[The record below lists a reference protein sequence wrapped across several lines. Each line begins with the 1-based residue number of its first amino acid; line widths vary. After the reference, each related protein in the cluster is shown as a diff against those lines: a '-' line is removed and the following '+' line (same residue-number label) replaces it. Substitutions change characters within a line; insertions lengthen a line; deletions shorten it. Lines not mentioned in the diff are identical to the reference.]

1 MTALLNPY
9 LMSLL
14 SLLLLNDYIKLVSQE
29 KVKLPIRKL
38 IKIPLKFIQSL
49 FAQPENLKSIVIGDD
64 NYGFRFQGIL
74 NPKK

>member
-14 SLLLLNDYIKLVSQE
+14 LLLLLNDSIKLVSR

-38 IKIPLKFIQSL
+38 IKTPLKFIQSL
-49 FAQPENLKSIVIGDD
+49 FAQPENLKSIVISDD
-64 NYGFRFQGIL
+64 NNGFRFQGIL